1 MKLVKIG
8 RDNQCN
14 LILRS
19 MKVSALHA
27 EMTLMDNGEIY
38 LEDKSSTN
46 GTFVGGIRI
55 EPNVETKI
63 TFGDKV
69 VFGDTALDWTCITDM
84 KKENSKYKKIYNIGK
99 NFNNDIRLTGHFC
112 SRFHAMLRITGNNH
126 AMLVDTGSKNGT
138 KVNGVPLKPGVE
150 KRIKRGD
157 NVICGDEDISEQI
170 RKLIPIPSWPK
181 ILAAAACVAILILG
195 GWYAYGKFAQNSDYD
210 RELASAIEKQGPAVL
225 RPATVYVRACYH
237 YEVKIEDCPISTDV
251 WDGVFKFNDPAMAV
265 PYQATAFFVDRE
277 GRMVTNRHV
286 AVPWNEEYR
295 NAQDPDFSKDLQ
307 QNVERVLNKILYF
320 TEGYALYLS
329 SGGKNGLSKE
339 FIAQAGF
346 GGYIAYIDFIVND
359 AVKKATSRNDN
370 VLDILASNIRTLK
383 ASKLTI
389 NGKMDYITVG
399 YAGRNYTHTDEFE
412 RCDVLIESG
421 TPDQDIAILQL
432 NRKKTPE
439 DIKFIYDIN
448 YFNTKKLVPLED
460 KLYVIGYPLGLNWGL
475 DDKLKSLEPSIRET
489 KCSKEPSRYT
499 FDFQD
504 SSQGGASGS
513 PVFDEKGRVVGVLS
527 SGAMVGPTQ
536 AIQAKYIKELYEKVK

>member
-1 MKLVKIG
+1 M
-8 RDNQCN
+8 
-14 LILRS
+14 
-19 MKVSALHA
+19 
-27 EMTLMDNGEIY
+27 
-38 LEDKSSTN
+38 
-46 GTFVGGIRI
+46 
-55 EPNVETKI
+55 
-63 TFGDKV
+63 
-69 VFGDTALDWTCITDM
+69 
-84 KKENSKYKKIYNIGK
+84 
-99 NFNNDIRLTGHFC
+99 
-112 SRFHAMLRITGNNH
+112 
-126 AMLVDTGSKNGT
+126 
-138 KVNGVPLKPGVE
+138 
-150 KRIKRGD
+150 
-157 NVICGDEDISEQI
+157 
-170 RKLIPIPSWPK
+170 
-181 ILAAAACVAILILG
+181 
-195 GWYAYGKFAQNSDYD
+195 
-210 RELASAIEKQGPAVL
+210 
-225 RPATVYVRACYH
+225 
-237 YEVKIEDCPISTDV
+237 KIEDCPISTDV

-421 TPDQDIAILQL
+421 TPDQDIAILQQKK
-432 NRKKTPE
+432 KKTPE